1 MADRQ
6 AGVELN
12 KDMKERN
19 DKTKQFLIQWRNWM
33 YFLTIC
39 VGLFSLPTLPPFG
52 FSLILIGFFGLLML
66 WGSNESGKRVEDKL
80 DSLDG
85 KLDKLDALDRKLDDV
100 TSILRDIRDILKD
113 RN

>member
-1 MADRQ
+1 
-6 AGVELN
+6 
-12 KDMKERN
+12 
-19 DKTKQFLIQWRNWM
+19 M

-85 KLDKLDALDRKLDDV
+85 KLEAMDRKLDDMA
-100 TSILRDIRDILKD
+100 SILRDIRDILKD